1 MNTINDDVAAAQLG
15 KELAVLLNLKQ
26 TKNGRYDTTYGD
38 KTPLG
43 LFRTIERITNERPTA
58 N

>member
-1 MNTINDDVAAAQLG
+1 MNTINDEVAAKLG
-15 KELAVLLNLKQ
+15 KELAVLLHLKQ

-43 LFRTIERITNERPTA
+43 LLRTIERIINERPTA